1 MPVQWVK
8 CGVNDAEVGPVFA
21 LKLSDYQR
29 AVKQEEEVAIMVADV
44 SQPSSQGSQINANTN
59 RTARTGNS
67 LRADKTPADKL
78 AGQYLEGARI
88 QR

>member
-1 MPVQWVK
+1 
-8 CGVNDAEVGPVFA
+8 
-21 LKLSDYQR
+21 
-29 AVKQEEEVAIMVADV
+29 MVADV